1 MYKKALSILVL
12 GSGVFLACCLC
23 IKGVDYALVCQQPVE
38 LLKLELEQLE
48 EKAKAHGIVE
58 VSGTGSIGESR
69 SAVEGGLG
77 IAGIAVSGP
86 RVVDCTTLEQD
97 RAYELSD
104 QDMEVLLRIVEAEA
118 AGEQRNFKIN
128 PRAVDAD
135 LLCHHVLRDGWYA
148 CHDLCE
154 DEEGKL
160 LVANV
165 ILNRVSNEAFP
176 DTVKEVVFQCEN
188 GVSQFSP
195 ISDGRYYEVIV
206 SKETIHAVS
215 RAIRGEDISEGALYF
230 AAREHADVNRMKWF
244 DEKLTFLFAHGAH
257 EFFK

>member
-118 AGEQRNFKIN
+118 G
-128 PRAVDAD
+128 
-135 LLCHHVLRDGWYA
+135 
-148 CHDLCE
+148 CE